1 MYFSADSEFHATTLL
16 LNATTKTTTNENNE
30 NMTDISASKRESLPG
45 WEPGSV
51 AALAAV
57 AASSSSG
64 GPYPTVGLYS
74 NQPGSNSS
82 SGSNSGGNGGPL
94 PPPHL
99 PSPYSSFSQPIPSS
113 SASSSTPYAQPQGIY
128 CNL

>member
-1 MYFSADSEFHATTLL
+1 
-16 LNATTKTTTNENNE
+16 
-30 NMTDISASKRESLPG
+30 MTDISASKRESLPG

-57 AASSSSG
+57 AAASSSSG
-64 GPYPTVGLYS
+64 GPYPTVGLYT
-74 NQPGSNSS
+74 NQPGSNS
-82 SGSNSGGNGGPL
+82 GSNNTGAGAGGGNAGL

-113 SASSSTPYAQPQGIY
+113 SASSSTPYAQPQGKIR
-128 CNL
+128 NRPIVFVL

>member
-1 MYFSADSEFHATTLL
+1 
-16 LNATTKTTTNENNE
+16 
-30 NMTDISASKRESLPG
+30 MTDISASKRESLPG

-57 AASSSSG
+57 AAASSSSG
-64 GPYPTVGLYS
+64 GPYPTVGLYT
-74 NQPGSNSS
+74 NQPGSNS
-82 SGSNSGGNGGPL
+82 GSNNTGGAGGGNAGL

-113 SASSSTPYAQPQGIY
+113 SASSSTPYAQPQGKNPQPPH
-128 CNL
+128 CFCLVL